1 MLQAQDRPVIQAN
14 IVSLKREVQALLDD
28 PACPAQV
35 QVVAE
40 EVLRRAKAG
49 LPQDP
54 SHGHILQQYAARRQQ
69 QDRWGK

>member
-1 MLQAQDRPVIQAN
+1 MRTVMQAN
-14 IVSLKREVQALLDD
+14 IVNLKREVQALLDD
-28 PACPAQV
+28 PECPAHV

-49 LPQDP
+49 LSQDAD
-54 SHGHILQQYAARRQQ
+54 HGHILQQYAAVRQQ

>member
-1 MLQAQDRPVIQAN
+1 MLEAQDRPVTQVN
-14 IVSLKREVQALLDD
+14 IVSLKCEVQALLDD

-49 LPQDP
+49 LSQDAD
-54 SHGHILQQYAARRQQ
+54 HGHILQQYAARRQQ